1 MLSLE
6 KVWKQ
11 CKAYNKPFAEEFLG
25 FPVGCCLG
33 FFLGKGVPNFK
44 HFISLVGDL
53 NQLRIWLQSDNTV
66 KEIRNTYTAR
76 MLCSFLQKGTF
87 RVASE
92 AHLAVGHT
100 HEDIDSVFSLAT
112 SALRSSPDPLQ
123 TPRDMQRILESK
135 LKPVFEKRG
144 QTFSVDIVG
153 VVSCLHNLF
162 CLLSTT
168 STIWWDVCTQHYFLF
183 DPVSCVG
190 TPVDKHH
197 SIRCDVQELLQSSGA
212 SRWWRSNPSATPFH
226 FYAEIRQAS

>member
-1 MLSLE
+1 MLSRIL
-6 KVWKQ
+6 
-11 CKAYNKPFAEEFLG
+11 
-25 FPVGCCLG
+25 

-168 STIWWDVCTQHYFLF
+168 STICWDVCTQHYF
-183 DPVSCVG
+183 
-190 TPVDKHH
+190 
-197 SIRCDVQELLQSSGA
+197 
-212 SRWWRSNPSATPFH
+212 
-226 FYAEIRQAS
+226 